1 MSNWD
6 AMIRTH
12 CKHGNFLGRSQAE
25 QDDFYSLFGN
35 PQPSVLAALAK
46 GLQSLLGW
54 TGKSL
59 ANLAKLALQLRVAG
73 RNLPRPRREFDL
85 KRAAL

>member
-12 CKHGNFLGRSQAE
+12 SKHGNFLGRSQAE
-25 QDDFYSLFGN
+25 QDDFYSFFGN
-35 PQPSVLAALAK
+35 PQPSVLAALGT
-46 GLQSLLGW
+46 GLRSLLGW
-54 TGKSL
+54 TRKSL